1 MTGLLGW
8 IDCAANVEAAA
19 TLDAMTQAARIK
31 TPLKVGASSSPAVV
45 AAWQTHDAASAH
57 SAGSLIAALVGQARW
72 EIPELQQQ
80 AEQTGWAASVI
91 EAYRT
96 YGPSFLERLH
106 GPFALA
112 LADTQDEVALLAID
126 RLGIQPLAFAQTA
139 QGLAFAS
146 DARAVAA
153 HPGVDNALSPQ
164 GLFNYLFFHMV
175 PSPGSIFTG
184 VEKLLPGQC
193 VIWRQGRLERNF
205 YWRLVYRDDGGGNP
219 GEKVSRFKS
228 LLSDAVR
235 TAADAPQV
243 GAFLSGGT
251 DSSTITGL
259 LTQSLGRPADTFS
272 IGFDAEGFD
281 EMEYAR
287 LASRHFGTRPH
298 EYYLTPAD
306 VVAAIPKIA
315 AAYDEPFG
323 NASAIPAYYCAKLAH
338 DAGVKV
344 MLAGDGGD
352 EIFGGN
358 ARYAKQKMFEL
369 YWQLPAWARQSLIE
383 PLSGALPSVGLLR
396 KAKSY
401 VEQARIPLPDR
412 LETYNFLRREPLDKI
427 LTPDFLAQIQANQ
440 PEALLREVY
449 DRTESHSFINRM
461 LHLDMKFTLADN
473 DLRKVSRACEL
484 AGVAVR
490 YPLLDEVL
498 VAFSAGLTPDEKVR
512 GQYLRYF
519 FKKTLADFLPREIID
534 KSKHGFGLPFGLW
547 MQAHPELRALAN
559 DSLSALRKRGII
571 QPAYI
576 DRLLDQHRSGH
587 ASYYGVMIWVLMML
601 EQWLTQ
607 NSHATLV

>member
-1 MTGLLGW
+1 MSGLLGW
-8 IDCAANVEAAA
+8 IGGAAQAEAAD
-19 TLDAMTQAARIK
+19 TLNGMMQAARVA
-31 TPLKVGASSSPAVV
+31 TPLKIGASSAPVAV
-45 AAWQTHDAASAH
+45 AAWQTHDAVSVHGANNLS
-57 SAGSLIAALVGQARW
+57 AALVGQARW
-72 EIPELQQQ
+72 EIPELQRQ
-80 AEQTGWAASVI
+80 AGQTGWAASVI
-91 EAYRT
+91 EAYRA
-96 YGPSFLERLH
+96 YGPSFLEHLH

-112 LADTQDEVALLAID
+112 LVDTQNEVALLAID
-126 RLGIQPLAFAQTA
+126 RLGIQPLAFAQTGK
-139 QGLAFAS
+139 GLVFAS
-146 DARAVAA
+146 DARAVAS
-153 HPGVDNALSPQ
+153 HPDVNNALSPQ

-193 VIWRQGRLERNF
+193 VVWRAGQLERNF
-205 YWRLVYRDDGGGNP
+205 YWRLVYRDEGGSNP
-219 GEKVSRFKS
+219 EDKVSRFKS
-228 LLSDAVR
+228 LLNDAVR

-251 DSSTITGL
+251 DSSTVTGF
-259 LTQSLGRPADTFS
+259 LTQSLGKPADTFS

-287 LASRHFGTRPH
+287 LAARHFGTRPH

-306 VVAAIPKIA
+306 VVTAIPKIA

-323 NASAIPAYYCAKLAH
+323 NASAIPTYYCAKLAH
-338 DAGVKV
+338 DAGIKV

-358 ARYAKQKMFEL
+358 ARYAKQKVFEL

-383 PLSGALPSVGLLR
+383 PLSGALPGVGLLR

-401 VEQARIPLPDR
+401 VEQARIPLPER
-412 LETYNFLRREPLDKI
+412 LETYNFLRREPLDQI
-427 LTPDFLAQIQANQ
+427 LTPDFLAQIKANQ

-484 AGVAVR
+484 GGVAVR
-490 YPLLDEVL
+490 YPLLDEAL
-498 VAFSAGLTPDEKVR
+498 VAFSTELTPDEKVR

-519 FKKTLADFLPREIID
+519 FKKSLADFLPREIID

-547 MQAHPELRALAN
+547 MQTHPELKALAN
-559 DSLSALRKRGII
+559 DSLSALRKRGIV

-576 DRLLDQHRSGH
+576 DRLLDQHSGGH

-601 EQWLTQ
+601 EQWLQ
-607 NSHATLV
+607 QHEG

>member
-8 IDCAANVEAAA
+8 IGGAANIEAAA
-19 TLDAMTQAARIK
+19 TLNALAQAARVE
-31 TPLKVGASSSPAVV
+31 TPLKIGASSSSAAV
-45 AAWQTHDAASAH
+45 AAWQTHDAVSVHGMGNLSAVL
-57 SAGSLIAALVGQARW
+57 AGQARW

-96 YGPSFLERLH
+96 YGPSCLTRLH

-112 LADTQDEVALLAID
+112 LVDTQHEVALLAID
-126 RLGIQPLAFAQTA
+126 RLGIQPLSFAQTA
-139 QGLAFAS
+139 KGIVFAS

-153 HPGVDNALSPQ
+153 HPDVNNALSPQ
-164 GLFNYLFFHMV
+164 GLFNYLFFHMA
-175 PSPGSIFTG
+175 PSPGSIFAG

-193 VIWRQGRLERNF
+193 VVSRQGRLERNF
-205 YWRLVYRDDGGGNP
+205 YWRLVYQDEGGGNP
-219 GEKVSRFKS
+219 GDKVSRFKS

-251 DSSTITGL
+251 DSSTVTGF
-259 LTQSLGRPADTFS
+259 LTQSLGKPADTFS

-287 LASRHFGTRPH
+287 IAARHFGARPH

-338 DAGVKV
+338 DAGIKV

-358 ARYAKQKMFEL
+358 ARYAKQKVFEL

-383 PLSGALPSVGLLR
+383 PLSGALPGVGLLR

-401 VEQARIPLPDR
+401 VEQARIPLPER
-412 LETYNFLRREPLDKI
+412 LETYNFLRREPLDQI

-461 LHLDMKFTLADN
+461 LHLDLKFTLADN

-484 AGVAVR
+484 GGVAVR
-490 YPLLDEVL
+490 YPLLDEAL
-498 VAFSAGLTPDEKVR
+498 VAFSAELTPDEKVR

-519 FKKTLADFLPREIID
+519 FKKSLAGFLPREIID

-547 MQAHPELRALAN
+547 MQTHPALRALAN
-559 DSLSALRKRGII
+559 DSLSALRKRGMV
-571 QPAYI
+571 QAAYL
-576 DRLLDQHRSGH
+576 DRLLDQHRGGH

-601 EQWLTQ
+601 EQWLQ
-607 NSHATLV
+607 QHEG